1 MSRRPGACARR
12 ESDGISQASLTSGDE
27 MKTAILATACLLT
40 LGVAGCGSPPPAPA
54 AAAAPPSGDC
64 PAKGPGQL
72 FGPLVMT
79 AVTDQIVNSAAD
91 DQPLS
96 LKLQYAAGL
105 GVCVDGGNGDIHIYG
120 EKAGGAQFT
129 LTFAPSLA
137 GKATWPTDATQAIQI
152 ADKVDGPYA
161 APPATSWNPAPAV
174 MGGGSILM
182 FTVPSE
188 PGRTYYYR
196 LQYLDSTGAPQTV
209 EPKIINAAPPPKS

>member
-1 MSRRPGACARR
+1 
-12 ESDGISQASLTSGDE
+12 

-54 AAAAPPSGDC
+54 AAAAAPPSGDC

-72 FGPLVMT
+72 FGPLMMT

-137 GKATWPTDATQAIQI
+137 GKATWPTDATQAVQI

>member
-1 MSRRPGACARR
+1 MSRRPRR
-12 ESDGISQASLTSGDE
+12 LRDSCIEWHLQASLTSGDE
-27 MKTAILATACLLT
+27 MKTAILASACL
-40 LGVAGCGSPPPAPA
+40 LGVAGCGGPPPAPPTPA
-54 AAAAPPSGDC
+54 VASGDC

-72 FGPLVMT
+72 FGPMAMT
-79 AVTDQIVNSAAD
+79 AVTDQIVNSAGD

-105 GVCVDGGNGDIHIYG
+105 GVCVDGGDGDIHIYG
-120 EKAGGAQFT
+120 DKAGGAQFT

-137 GKATWPTDATQAIQI
+137 GKATWPTDASQAIQI
-152 ADKVDGPYA
+152 ADKAEGPFA

-174 MGGGSILM
+174 MGGGTILM

-196 LQYLDSTGAPQTV
+196 LQYLDSAGAMQTV